1 MTLPG
6 LRAQLGGNDHW
17 FSSHL
22 SKSLFVIGTGGNDYL
37 LNYFL
42 RSGPTQKISL
52 QDFTRTLI
60 TDLSKQLMV
69 RDRDIIPLAIVSQ
82 VFIVHYLQVHCNL
95 TRKSQVSGPDMCD
108 QVLSCSILDLSDS
121 PDLMIYQFESNHRVM
136 GESKQVLKTML

>member
-1 MTLPG
+1 MHSQGGVISLSQQVRNFENVTRPDF
-6 LRAQLGGNDHW
+6 RAQLGGNDQQ

-42 RSGPTQKISL
+42 RSGPTQNISL

-69 RDRDIIPLAIVSQ
+69 KDIIPPAIVSQ
-82 VFIVHYLQVHCNL
+82 FFH
-95 TRKSQVSGPDMCD
+95 
-108 QVLSCSILDLSDS
+108 
-121 PDLMIYQFESNHRVM
+121 F
-136 GESKQVLKTML
+136 